1 MPMTQSSTSH
11 GRGRPV
17 NPEAR
22 NERMHQI
29 LDGAR
34 ACFVER
40 GFHASS
46 IAQISAAAQVSTAN
60 IYQYYPSKEA
70 LVVALIE
77 EDLKRHLDMI
87 YRLVATDFR
96 RVTVKDA
103 FSNLFTTQEGHKIA
117 VMRAEIAS
125 EGSRNADVAQMLRN
139 SEATLI
145 KAMFRGIRSAQE
157 TGRAPANVD
166 PGWAIERISLAF
178 EGIMR
183 LYVFSPEEGGHLLD
197 RLCVQVSET
206 FYSND

>member
-1 MPMTQSSTSH
+1 
-11 GRGRPV
+11 
-17 NPEAR
+17 
-22 NERMHQI
+22 MHQI

-46 IAQISAAAQVSTAN
+46 IAQISAAAQVSPAN

-96 RVTVKDA
+96 YDTIKAA
-103 FSNLFTTQEGHKIA
+103 FSDLFTTQEGHKIA

-125 EGSRNADVAQMLRN
+125 EGSRNSDVARMLRN
-139 SEATLI
+139 SESTLV
-145 KAMFRGIRSAQE
+145 KAMYRGVRSAQE
-157 TGRAPANVD
+157 NGRAPADVD
-166 PGWAIERISLAF
+166 TAEAVERISLAF

-183 LYVFSPEEGGHLLD
+183 LYVFSPEEGESLLD
-197 RLCVQVSET
+197 RLCVQVSKT
-206 FYSND
+206 FYFND